1 MTRTTRITLVLSA
14 LLSTGLTAQ
23 EQLGPGA
30 PQANYRGGWTLT
42 PTFGFSE
49 AYDDNVSLFGRNVA
63 EQQNDDYISTIYP
76 GAELHYGGKHTTMDA
91 GYSGSFLNYRTF
103 TLLNRWNQRAKW
115 EMKRQES
122 ARLKWTGRATMAR
135 MPSTDLIELGGIPY
149 RNTGA
154 KNSDLRGGLQY
165 ALNAKNS
172 LSYGANFQVIE
183 FDRTDQDRAF
193 LRGGRVFETG
203 GGWRHKVSGRMALG
217 AEYSYR
223 RAMVVD
229 DPTPFDV
236 HTTEAA
242 LDYELSPQWAF
253 SGGAGIVHLQAT
265 PLTEAKTGPALRVRV
280 ERERAGR
287 TFHVGYL
294 RSYIPS
300 FGFGGA
306 IQSQELGVGYRT
318 PLFHRRGFYLDNSV
332 VFRDSDPL
340 TNTVGQQLPL
350 RSLRTHSVF
359 GWQPQPWLQVEG
371 FYSRVQQNSRTF
383 ASQLYRNRIGFQIVT
398 SKPLRMQ

>member
-23 EQLGPGA
+23 EQFGAGA
-30 PQANYRGGWTLT
+30 PQPNYGVGWTLT
-42 PTFGFSE
+42 PTVGFSE
-49 AYDDNVSLFGRNVA
+49 TYDDNVSLFGRNVA

-76 GAELHYGGKHTTMDA
+76 GAELHYSGKHTAMDA

-103 TLLNRWNQRAKW
+103 SLLNRWNQRAKF
-115 EMKRQES
+115 EMKRQET
-122 ARLKWTGRATMAR
+122 ARLKWGGRASMAM
-135 MPSTDLIELGGIPY
+135 MPTTDLIELGGIPY

-154 KNSDLRGGLQY
+154 KNTDIRGGIDQ

-172 LSYGANFQVIE
+172 LSYGANYQIIE
-183 FDRTDQDRAF
+183 FDRSDQDRAF
-193 LRGGRVFETG
+193 LRGGRLFEAQS
-203 GGWRHKVSGRMALG
+203 GWRHKISGRMAMG
-217 AEYSYR
+217 AGYSYR

-242 LDYELSPQWAF
+242 VDYELSPQWAF

-265 PLTEAKTGPALRVRV
+265 SLTDAKTGPAVRLRV
-280 ERERAGR
+280 ERQRAGR

-294 RSYIPS
+294 RSYLPS

-306 IQSQELGVGYRT
+306 IQSQEFGIGYRT
-318 PLFHRRGFYLDNSV
+318 PLFHSRRFYLDNSA

-340 TNTVGQQLPL
+340 TKTIGQLPL
-350 RSLRTHSVF
+350 RSLRAHSVF